1 MVLRARIVIPA
12 AALAALALAVAVASG
27 AAAASRLHVS
37 APAGPP
43 LAPAAAA
50 AAAETAGIPQ
60 HALILGSSSAKV
72 SVVEYADLVCASCA
86 SVATSVVAPAIESFV
101 GTGTAR
107 FQFEPIVEGPQSEEF
122 ALGAYAAGAQQQGWD
137 YVMLAYLCTTS
148 VSDGPLYGAPALA
161 GALGINMPRWRAQI
175 RNPRWP
181 NQIEQSA
188 KVALLGGFSSY
199 PVFIVRGPGIRPSKL
214 TQGRSVLILR
224 PPVTLAALT
233 KAILAAEP
241 QSG

>member
-1 MVLRARIVIPA
+1 MVLRARIAIPA
-12 AALAALALAVAVASG
+12 AALAALVLVAAG
-27 AAAASRLHVS
+27 AIGSAAASSRQAS

-43 LAPAAAA
+43 LAPAAAS
-50 AAAETAGIPQ
+50 AAAELAGIPQ

-86 SVATSVVAPAIESFV
+86 SVADSVVAPAIESFV
-101 GTGTAR
+101 STGTAR
-107 FQFEPIVEGPQSEEF
+107 FQFEPIVEGPQSEIF
-122 ALGAYAAGAQQQGWD
+122 ALGAYAAGAQQKGWD
-137 YVMLAYLCTTS
+137 YIMLAYLCTTS
-148 VSDGPLYGAPALA
+148 ASDGPRYGAPALA
-161 GALGINMPRWRAQI
+161 GALGLNMPRWRTQL
-175 RNPRWP
+175 RNDRWP

-199 PVFIVRGPGIRPSKL
+199 PVFIVRGPGIRPSKV

-224 PPVTLAALT
+224 PPVTLGALT
-233 KAILAAEP
+233 QAILAAEP